1 MMLLSLIGLCS
12 LLLASVT
19 PETAMVGR
27 IIIAC
32 FVEGVQTV
40 RHQFAN
46 RRNFDARHLGHSRPV
61 EKSFNSARAYQRYP
75 P

>member
-46 RRNFDARHLGHSRPV
+46 RRNFDARHLGHSGPV
-61 EKSFNSARAYQRYP
+61 EKSL
-75 P
+75 